1 MAPQPKD
8 VDGLTDLRCGKGA
21 SPLQQGRG
29 GLATPVSPKSFN
41 EIFSQMSNLQSRG
54 ASRDCIFWYNMGMEK
69 FFNIAV
75 TFSPAECIYT
85 FERNDK

>member
-1 MAPQPKD
+1 M
-8 VDGLTDLRCGKGA
+8 
-21 SPLQQGRG
+21 
-29 GLATPVSPKSFN
+29 
-41 EIFSQMSNLQSRG
+41 QSRG
-54 ASRDCIFWYNMGMEK
+54 ASRDCKFWYNMGMEK